1 MTRLQLDRACKAK
14 PTPTK
19 PTQSKVRATPFAFDI
34 PGWIPSTFTV
44 KIPRK
49 AVYVCA
55 SRFRAPDCDF
65 TIKPW

>member
-19 PTQSKVRATPFAFDI
+19 PTQSKVRATPCAFDI

-44 KIPRK
+44 KT
-49 AVYVCA
+49 VYVCA

>member
-19 PTQSKVRATPFAFDI
+19 PTQSKVVYSHPFSFDRCPLPFA
-34 PGWIPSTFTV
+34 V
-44 KIPRK
+44 ARK
-49 AVYVCA
+49 TVYVCA